1 MGPQAFSYNADVDF
15 DGTYLAAQI
24 YSQYET
30 AITGA
35 VGKGTIE
42 HDLKWLMPC
51 FAEDVAR
58 VLENEVRDIKKE
70 IRAKYVTTPM
80 LSMSKVLC
88 NFRFTF
94 CAFCQP
100 FLIFYSLTIKMN
112 IHACHTLFYHTLS
125 QPTTP
130 FSYSTTLPRPSHSQV
145 QRRSLH

>member
-70 IRAKYVTTPM
+70 IRAKYVTTHPCF
-80 LSMSKVLC
+80 LFQKVLGC
-88 NFRFTF
+88 TF
-94 CAFCQP
+94 LEECVLFVNLFSP
-100 FLIFYSLTIKMN
+100 FIR
-112 IHACHTLFYHTLS
+112 S
-125 QPTTP
+125 Q
-130 FSYSTTLPRPSHSQV
+130 LK
-145 QRRSLH
+145 

>member
-70 IRAKYVTTPM
+70 IRAKYVSQHPCFPCQ
-80 LSMSKVLC
+80 KY
-88 NFRFTF
+88 FRCTF

-100 FLIFYSLTIKMN
+100 FLIFYLLTIEMN
-112 IHACHTLFYHTLS
+112 IHASHTLFYHTLS
-125 QPTTP
+125 QPTTSFP
-130 FSYSTTLPRPSHSQV
+130 YSTTLPRPSHSQV
-145 QRRSLH
+145 QRRGLH